1 MYLKIFAN
9 PNPIRT
15 VSRKSAGSLTRM
27 FISIYII
34 NLYIERGR
42 GRERGRE
49 GESQTSVTLFCGFK
63 QLGAPVVEAVS
74 RQHTKWLT
82 IFLLWLLIFL
92 CIYHVYVCDLYLFV
106 CLFVCLF
113 ACLFVCLCVSELG
126 FFFFASFV
134 FVRLYLAI
142 YICCVCV
149 RYSSCPF
156 FLQTLHL
163 LERNVW
169 NHSFYTREYQSSV
182 WLVCC
187 L

>member
-1 MYLKIFAN
+1 MSFWLDMHCLLMVVLWSSRLPWQHWCLKVGSPPATTIYLKIFAN
-9 PNPIRT
+9 PNPTRT

-92 CIYHVYVCDLYLFV
+92 CIYHVYVWDLYLFV
-106 CLFVCLF
+106 CLFVCLLVCVW
-113 ACLFVCLCVSELG
+113 AWLFFLCGLFLCV
-126 FFFFASFV
+126 
-134 FVRLYLAI
+134 
-142 YICCVCV
+142 C
-149 RYSSCPF
+149 
-156 FLQTLHL
+156 T
-163 LERNVW
+163 
-169 NHSFYTREYQSSV
+169 
-182 WLVCC
+182 
-187 L
+187 